1 MIEVTMHAKER
12 IHERCGIKLKSTER
26 LARIAYE
33 KGLTHAD
40 TAGFL
45 NGYLTSLYFFNGT
58 ANNIRLYGDKIYIF
72 CNDVLVTVYDT
83 PKRFQNTV
91 NKLMRK
97 RREEI
102 DKGRTTETA

>member
-1 MIEVTMHAKER
+1 MIQVTAHGKER
-12 IHERCGIKLKSTER
+12 MHERCGIKLKSVER
-26 LARIAYE
+26 LAKIAFE

-40 TAGFL
+40 VSGSL
-45 NGYLTSLYFFNGT
+45 NGYLTSLYFYNGT

-83 PKRFQNTV
+83 PKRFLPLV

-97 RREEI
+97 RRDEL
-102 DKGRTTETA
+102 DAG

>member
-1 MIEVTMHAKER
+1 MHAKER
-12 IHERCGIKLKSTER
+12 IRERCGIKLKSTER

-58 ANNIRLYGDKIYIF
+58 ANNIRLDGDKIYIF